1 MDNADFEAKI
11 SSLLQRVR
19 THLEGAPGCHDFDHT
34 LRVLRNAE
42 SLASETPGADLRIV
56 RLAALLHDL
65 ARPEEMRLQGRAC
78 HARLGAAMIPEFVA
92 DCDFPPVLVAAVAEA
107 VRTHRYRDD
116 ARPRTVEG
124 KIVYDADKLDSLGA
138 VGVGRAFLFAGRAG
152 ARLHN
157 TAQEALA
164 SPPYSREDTAYREYL
179 VKLRKLPAAMLTEAG
194 RAAAAE
200 RVVFMKEFFRRL
212 HLECGQTPSWEEEK

>member
-1 MDNADFEAKI
+1 MDNADFEIKF
-11 SSLLQRVR
+11 STLRRRVQA
-19 THLEGAPGCHDFDHT
+19 HLDAAPGCHDFDHT

-42 SLASETPGADLRIV
+42 TLAADTPGADLRVV

-65 ARPEEMRLQGRAC
+65 ARPEEIRLRGKAC

-92 DCDFPPVLVAAVAEA
+92 DCGFPPELVAAVAEA

-124 KIVYDADKLDSLGA
+124 AIVYDADKLDSLGA
-138 VGVGRAFLFAGRAG
+138 VGIGRAFLFAGRAG

-157 TAQEALA
+157 SAQEALS

-179 VKLRKLPAAMLTEAG
+179 VKLRKLPAAMLTDSG
-194 RAAAAE
+194 RATAAA
-200 RVVFMKEFFRRL
+200 RAAFMDEFFRRL
-212 HLECGQTPSWEEEK
+212 HQECGQTPSSEEEA